1 MKPRHLLSLTA
12 LALSFSAAAQA
23 APHTLINCISNSPGQ
38 FSPAIIN
45 DANDFNASSQQVYN
59 SLLAFKPGATE
70 IEPALAENWQISD
83 DGLSYT
89 FHLRKGVKFHSNK
102 DFTPSRDFNADDVLF
117 SYLRQADKDHPF
129 HNVSNG
135 TYFYFNWMALPK
147 ILKSVEKIDDYTVK
161 ITLNKAYS
169 PFLKIV
175 AMDFL
180 SIYSQEYADKMLA
193 AGKPETIDKTPIGT
207 GPFIFQT
214 YQLDQ
219 AIRYSANPDYWQG
232 KADIDRLIFSIT
244 PDATARYA
252 KLQTGACDVIDFPNI
267 ADIEQMKTNPKVRLY
282 AKEGLNLAYI
292 GLNLRK
298 TPLENVKVRQALNYA
313 TDKKSIINV
322 VYQGGSGVA
331 ATNPFPPSV
340 LGYNDEI
347 KDYPFDLEKAKQLL
361 NEAGYADG
369 FETEIWVQPV
379 VRPSNPNPRRTA
391 EILQADWAKI
401 GVKAKLIT
409 HEWADFNKRTR
420 EGEFFTGTYGWTSRN
435 GDPDNFLAPLLGCE
449 NVGGTNYAGWCNPEF
464 ENLLQQAVATSDE
477 NQRTALYK
485 QALLIAKEQAPMI
498 PLAHSVNYVPTS
510 LRVQNFQ
517 QSPFGYTAFYG
528 VKVAD

>member
-1 MKPRHLLSLTA
+1 MKSRHLFALTA
-12 LALSFSAAAQA
+12 LGFAFSTAVAA
-23 APHTLINCISNSPGQ
+23 APHTLINCIGNSPGQ
-38 FSPAIIN
+38 FSPAITN

-59 SLLAFKPGATE
+59 SLLAFKSGSTE
-70 IEPALAENWQISD
+70 IEPALAERWEISD

-89 FHLRKGVKFHSNK
+89 FHLRRGVKFHNNQTFSP
-102 DFTPSRDFNADDVLF
+102 TRDFNADDVLF
-117 SYLRQADKDHPF
+117 SFNRQADKNHPF
-129 HNVSNG
+129 HTVSNG

-161 ITLNKAYS
+161 IHLNKAYS

-193 AGKPETIDKTPIGT
+193 AGKPETIDKIPIGT
-207 GPFIFQT
+207 GPFVFQT

-219 AIRYSANPDYWQG
+219 AIRYTANADYWKG
-232 KADIDRLIFSIT
+232 RADLDRLIFSIT

-267 ADIEQMKTNPKVRLY
+267 ADIEEMKNNPKVRLY

-292 GLNLRK
+292 GINLRK
-298 TPLENVKVRQALNYA
+298 APLENVKVRQALNYA
-313 TDKKSIINV
+313 TDKQSIINV

-331 ATNPFPPSV
+331 ATNPFPPGV
-340 LGYNDEI
+340 LGYNDNI
-347 KDYPFDLEKAKQLL
+347 QDYPFDLEKAKQLL
-361 NEAGYADG
+361 VEAGYGGG

-401 GVKAKLIT
+401 GIKAKLVT

-420 EGEFFTGTYGWTSRN
+420 EGEFYTGTYGWTSRN

-449 NVGGTNYAGWCNPEF
+449 NVGGTNYAGWCNSEF
-464 ENLLQQAVATSDE
+464 EALLQQAAATADE
-477 NQRTALYK
+477 NQRTALYQ
-485 QALLIAKEQAPMI
+485 QALVIAKEQAPLI
-498 PLAHSVNYVPTS
+498 PLAHSVNYVPTGT
-510 LRVQNFQ
+510 RVQNFQ

-528 VKVAD
+528 VSVAD